1 MNPTLA
7 QGQQRLV
14 KATRLRL
21 VRQRK
26 PYSQEELAA
35 LAKVSRNTIA
45 RIEAGFEA
53 HPRTIRKLAEA
64 LGVEPHE
71 LMEDDQ

>member
-1 MNPTLA
+1 MSPTLA
-7 QGQQRLV
+7 QGQRLV

-26 PYSQEELAA
+26 SYSQEELAD

-45 RIEAGFEA
+45 RLEGGYEA

-64 LGVEPHE
+64 LKVEPHE
-71 LMEDDQ
+71 LMEEGR